1 MSEKNRFVNATK
13 MGLFAISP
21 VGFLISEA
29 LTASIGK
36 SKDLSNNGTIAELEE
51 EAIKQELSNRI
62 SESQAKVA
70 QELAIASRIESA
82 DEVEI
87 EEYYDI
93 SGDGNIGLS
102 AGESGVKLGTGGSG
116 RKVTKRIYRFKGWN
130 EKSLEELV
138 EEFTTEI
145 DED

>member
-1 MSEKNRFVNATK
+1 MTEKNHFAKAAKV
-13 MGLFAISP
+13 GLFMVNPATFMIN
-21 VGFLISEA
+21 EA
-29 LTASIGK
+29 LKGSIGK
-36 SKDLSNNGTIAELEE
+36 SKDLGNTGTIAELEE
-51 EAIKQELSNRI
+51 ESIKQELSSRI

-93 SGDGNIGLS
+93 SGEGNIGLS
-102 AGESGVKLGTGGSG
+102 ASESGINLGTGGSG

-130 EKSLEELV
+130 EKISEEYS
-138 EEFTTEI
+138 EEFMTENE
-145 DED
+145 ED